1 MACSRRI
8 EAPLGRFTLDM
19 GIFTKKSAGKSASKK
34 AAAKLRAEFEREALP
49 HLDTL
54 YGAALRL
61 TRSPSEAEDLVQD
74 TLLKAFRFFE
84 RFEAGTNMKAW
95 LLKILTNTFINRYRR
110 KVRER
115 NVFDGEMA
123 RPVGEATMSRA
134 TVRRLRNPVDD
145 VERKMLADEIEAAL
159 VRLPPEHRVMIEL
172 ADIQELSYR
181 EIADIVGCPIGTV
194 MSRLHRARKTMQ
206 VDLIDQAVALGIVPE
221 PESKATGETPVS
233 LAEFRARQASKT
245 ASTDGKGAAQA

>member
-1 MACSRRI
+1 
-8 EAPLGRFTLDM
+8 M
-19 GIFTKKSAGKSASKK
+19 GIFTKKSNTK
-34 AAAKLRAEFEREALP
+34 AAEKLRLEFEREALP

-61 TRSPSEAEDLVQD
+61 TRAPAEAEDLVQD
-74 TLLKAFRFFE
+74 TLLKAFRFYD
-84 RFEAGTNMKAW
+84 RFEAGTNLKAW
-95 LLKILTNTFINRYRR
+95 LLKIMTNTFINRYRR
-110 KVRER
+110 TVRER
-115 NVFDGEMA
+115 AVFDGEMA

-134 TVRRLRNPVDD
+134 TMRRLRNPVDD

-159 VRLPPEHRVMIEL
+159 VRLPAEHRVMIEL

-206 VDLIDQAVALGIVPE
+206 GELVEQALAMGIIQPAAAADVASVDDAPI
-221 PESKATGETPVS
+221 S
-233 LAEFRARQASKT
+233 LAEFRKRQAERVLSER
-245 ASTDGKGAAQA
+245 AAVDLQGKDVGHV

>member
-1 MACSRRI
+1 
-8 EAPLGRFTLDM
+8 M
-19 GIFTKKSAGKSASKK
+19 GIFTKKSNTK
-34 AAAKLRAEFEREALP
+34 AAEKLRLEFEREALP

-61 TRSPSEAEDLVQD
+61 TRAPAEAEDLVQD
-74 TLLKAFRFFE
+74 TLLKAFRFYD
-84 RFEAGTNMKAW
+84 RFEAGTNLKAW
-95 LLKILTNTFINRYRR
+95 LLKIMTNTFINRYRR
-110 KVRER
+110 TVRER
-115 NVFDGEMA
+115 AVFDGEMA

-134 TVRRLRNPVDD
+134 TMRRLRSPVDD

-159 VRLPPEHRVMIEL
+159 VRLPAEHRVMIEL

-206 VDLIDQAVALGIVPE
+206 GELVEQALAMGIIQPEAAADVANVNDAPI
-221 PESKATGETPVS
+221 S
-233 LAEFRARQASKT
+233 LAEFRQRQAERALGDVAT
-245 ASTDGKGAAQA
+245 QGHGQGKDVGHV

>member
-1 MACSRRI
+1 
-8 EAPLGRFTLDM
+8 M
-19 GIFTKKSAGKSASKK
+19 GIFTKKSNTK
-34 AAAKLRAEFEREALP
+34 AAVKLRLEFEREALP

-61 TRSPSEAEDLVQD
+61 TRAPAEAEDLVQD
-74 TLLKAFRFFE
+74 TLLKAFRFYD
-84 RFEAGTNMKAW
+84 RFEAGTNLKAW
-95 LLKILTNTFINRYRR
+95 LLKIMTNTFINRYRR
-110 KVRER
+110 TVRER
-115 NVFDGEMA
+115 AVFDGEMA

-134 TVRRLRNPVDD
+134 TMRRLRNPVDD

-159 VRLPPEHRVMIEL
+159 VRLPAEHRVMIEL

-206 VDLIDQAVALGIVPE
+206 GELVEQALAMGIIQPAAAADVASVDDAPI
-221 PESKATGETPVS
+221 S
-233 LAEFRARQASKT
+233 LAEFRKRQAERALSER
-245 ASTDGKGAAQA
+245 AAADLQGKDVGHV